1 MKKTALQKIMR
12 DAWQL
17 VKLDG
22 LTISEALRLAWFNF
36 KLRVKM
42 AVEVVRFR
50 FTKIDGSTREAIG
63 TLHPDKMPPTKG
75 TARKTPATVQIY
87 YDVEKGA
94 YRSYKLANLAIL

>member
-1 MKKTALQKIMR
+1 MKQTALQKIMR

-50 FTKIDGSTREAIG
+50 FTKIDGTTREAVG

-75 TARKTPATVQIY
+75 TTRKMPETVQIY